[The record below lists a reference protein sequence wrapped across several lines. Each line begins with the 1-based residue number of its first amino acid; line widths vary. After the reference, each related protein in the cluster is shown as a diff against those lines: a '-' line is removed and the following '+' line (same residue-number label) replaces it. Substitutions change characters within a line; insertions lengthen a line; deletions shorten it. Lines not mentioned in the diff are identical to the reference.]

1 MRMKGAALMVTGTL
15 SVAILVTPFTRWV
28 AWFTALASAP
38 VVFGLSLLTNLRAGS
53 LGYVRL
59 VRLMFARVALPT
71 LVAFGLFIRGVG
83 QLDRWFVG
91 SGLAIVFGGTL
102 IGSALINRIG
112 RRDDGP
118 RTGRLLSDTN
128 PSSTESPIV

>member
-1 MRMKGAALMVTGTL
+1 MKVAALMVLGML

-28 AWFTALASAP
+28 AWGTALVSVP
-38 VVFGLSLLTNLRAGS
+38 VFFGLSLLTNPRAGS

-59 VRLMFARVALPT
+59 VGLMFARVAVPT

-91 SGLAIVFGGTL
+91 SGLAIVLGGTL
-102 IGSALINRIG
+102 IGSALINRIF
-112 RRDDGP
+112 RRDGGP
-118 RTGRLLSDTN
+118 RTGHLA
-128 PSSTESPIV
+128 